1 MKLRNLVAAAMGLA
15 MAAGVAGAASAETPW
30 QHAHPR
36 RVEVNH
42 RLDHLNR
49 SIRHE
54 RREGDLTAA
63 QARRLHERAHL
74 IRVQERHFARM
85 HGGQL
90 TRGEQARLNHEETGV
105 RGHIPS

>member
-1 MKLRNLVAAAMGLA
+1 MKLRDLMAAAMGLA
-15 MAAGVAGAASAETPW
+15 MAAGVASAETPW

-36 RVEVNH
+36 RAEVNH

-85 HGGQL
+85 HGGHL
-90 TRGEQARLNHEETGV
+90 TRGEQARLNHEENGA